1 MNTIIITGKDID
13 GRIVASER
21 VTDSRKAVW
30 IADYW
35 RGSGL
40 EVETAEST

>member
-1 MNTIIITGKDID
+1 MNTITIIGKDID
-13 GRIVASER
+13 GRIVATEH
-21 VTDSRKAVW
+21 VTDSRKALW

-40 EVETAEST
+40 EVEIQNT